1 MANHGESRLF
11 NAYPKIR
18 NNGYVIVLL
27 SKVFGVIGLLY
38 CTQMSV
44 RTNTGISL
52 FCTLFP
58 VTTDARLVDA
68 ELLPG

>member
-1 MANHGESRLF
+1 MNNGESPSY
-11 NAYPKIR
+11 NANPKIR
-18 NNGYVIVLL
+18 NNGYVTILL
-27 SKVFGVIGLLY
+27 SSVFRVIGLIY
-38 CTQMSV
+38 CIQMSV